1 MDFKAA
7 FERYQ
12 NGTASEEEKE
22 YIEQEL
28 EKNEL
33 ITQYLLETDGME
45 LNVSASPPNGEAT
58 DGLKKMKKSI
68 KKRNVCLIACA
79 VAVVVCLAL
88 FVQFAAKPLLN
99 QMFYDPQK
107 STYEKQ
113 TSNFG
118 ICLAAYTELHC
129 PGKQFYRL
137 TTKNT
142 GIGSYDLTITR
153 GDSLTGG
160 LEYLPATLHRG
171 KLSLAQEFWSYP
183 MANAFTRGV
192 SYSGAELQKETL
204 PDTVAYLKTLPDY
217 VNVKAALSFQ
227 KDLSM
232 EELAALQMKD
242 QNSLPILW
250 VAVRNANYYRN
261 AEIGTETT
269 DSSADVT
276 GATVQM
282 NDSFPVQLLP
292 QVGFEPNGTGIYF
305 EQINNSYPNF
315 ELSPHLSDTDSK
327 KNGALYESHFQ
338 TLLQVMA
345 DHPDFLKTLESYES
359 NLSDYYAAVQRFI
372 KANGIKTYGVTVLGS
387 PSEILQFCELAGVEG
402 IFVEELTFSRD

>member
-1 MDFKAA
+1 
-7 FERYQ
+7 
-12 NGTASEEEKE
+12 
-22 YIEQEL
+22 
-28 EKNEL
+28 
-33 ITQYLLETDGME
+33 
-45 LNVSASPPNGEAT
+45 
-58 DGLKKMKKSI
+58 
-68 KKRNVCLIACA
+68 
-79 VAVVVCLAL
+79 
-88 FVQFAAKPLLN
+88 
-99 QMFYDPQK
+99 
-107 STYEKQ
+107 
-113 TSNFG
+113 
-118 ICLAAYTELHC
+118 
-129 PGKQFYRL
+129 
-137 TTKNT
+137 
-142 GIGSYDLTITR
+142 
-153 GDSLTGG
+153 
-160 LEYLPATLHRG
+160 
-171 KLSLAQEFWSYP
+171 

-192 SYSGAELQKETL
+192 SYSDAELQKENL

-276 GATVQM
+276 RATVQM
-282 NDSFPVQLLP
+282 NDSFPAQLLP

-345 DHPDFLKTLESYES
+345 DHLIFKDP
-359 NLSDYYAAVQRFI
+359 
-372 KANGIKTYGVTVLGS
+372 GV
-387 PSEILQFCELAGVEG
+387 I
-402 IFVEELTFSRD
+402 

>member
-118 ICLAAYTELHC
+118 ICLGCLHGT
-129 PGKQFYRL
+129 P
-137 TTKNT
+137 
-142 GIGSYDLTITR
+142 
-153 GDSLTGG
+153 
-160 LEYLPATLHRG
+160 LP
-171 KLSLAQEFWSYP
+171 W
-183 MANAFTRGV
+183 
-192 SYSGAELQKETL
+192 
-204 PDTVAYLKTLPDY
+204 
-217 VNVKAALSFQ
+217 KAVLSFNN
-227 KDLSM
+227 KKHRD
-232 EELAALQMKD
+232 
-242 QNSLPILW
+242 
-250 VAVRNANYYRN
+250 R
-261 AEIGTETT
+261 
-269 DSSADVT
+269 
-276 GATVQM
+276 
-282 NDSFPVQLLP
+282 QL
-292 QVGFEPNGTGIYF
+292 
-305 EQINNSYPNF
+305 
-315 ELSPHLSDTDSK
+315 
-327 KNGALYESHFQ
+327 
-338 TLLQVMA
+338 
-345 DHPDFLKTLESYES
+345 
-359 NLSDYYAAVQRFI
+359 
-372 KANGIKTYGVTVLGS
+372 
-387 PSEILQFCELAGVEG
+387 
-402 IFVEELTFSRD
+402 